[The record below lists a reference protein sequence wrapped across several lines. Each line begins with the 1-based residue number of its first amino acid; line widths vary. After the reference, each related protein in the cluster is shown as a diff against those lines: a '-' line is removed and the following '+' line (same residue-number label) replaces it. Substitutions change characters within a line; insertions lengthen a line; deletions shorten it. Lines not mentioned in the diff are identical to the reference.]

1 MSSFGSGIATRIR
14 VTEDLLV
21 VMPVMSTVL
30 VFDRLILATVAV
42 CRRTVVF
49 LVMAG
54 IRIWVD
60 GVVLLVVVAVVILW
74 RAVDVE
80 GHGSGETH
88 AEWG

>member
-54 IRIWVD
+54 IRI
-60 GVVLLVVVAVVILW
+60 
-74 RAVDVE
+74 
-80 GHGSGETH
+80 
-88 AEWG
+88 